1 MIRAADGV
9 ILVTKHYSN
18 CMSNAG
24 FIFYPTRVADVSCP
38 LKLAYRNNYSN
49 KSNAYRK
56 VIEVKYVQKRGQ

>member
-1 MIRAADGV
+1 MIRATDGV
-9 ILVTKHYSN
+9 ILTTKHYSN
-18 CMSNAG
+18 CMGNVRL
-24 FIFYPTRVADVSCP
+24 IFHPTRVADVSCP